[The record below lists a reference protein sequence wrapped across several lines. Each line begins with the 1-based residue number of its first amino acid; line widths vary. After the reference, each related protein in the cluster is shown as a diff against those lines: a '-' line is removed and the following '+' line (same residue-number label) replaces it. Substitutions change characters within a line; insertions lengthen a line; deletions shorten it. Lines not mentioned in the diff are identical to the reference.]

1 MVLCRDLVIGDP
13 KCYKTTDVFLRKDV
27 YLGKFVKTEEKVIGY
42 DRDGPP
48 NIQTVYTFEH
58 PFRPSANPLENI
70 PSLRATANVTETA
83 CIASNKSGGRV
94 KLRGDIVINEI
105 KDLCVDDNL

>member
-13 KCYKTTDVFLRKDV
+13 TCYKTTDVLLRKDV
-27 YLGKFVKTEEKVIGY
+27 YLGKFVKTEVKEIGY
-42 DRDGPP
+42 SRNGPP

-70 PSLRATANVTETA
+70 PSLRATDNVTETA
-83 CIASNKSGGRV
+83 CIASNKSGGAR
-94 KLRGDIVINEI
+94 KTKRRYRN
-105 KDLCVDDNL
+105 KRNKRSMRRR